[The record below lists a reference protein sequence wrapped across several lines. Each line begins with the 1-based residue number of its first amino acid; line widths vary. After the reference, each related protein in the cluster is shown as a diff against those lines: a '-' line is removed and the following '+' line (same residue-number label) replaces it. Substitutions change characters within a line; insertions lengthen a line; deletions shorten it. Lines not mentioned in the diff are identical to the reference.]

1 MSEIGLEAGLGH
13 VDPVHAV
20 VGGSRQAFAGDT
32 FTPGGTGRTT
42 VVILG
47 TAYSHLVGGTP
58 TVGVSARPNFST
70 SVRILSGIVVS
81 CPRKF
86 ARRALHVVALIT
98 VLCYRTG
105 VAYVLFGL
113 AVAPSASR
121 TIRWVPGPIQITPA
135 IWIRRASNVSTSRH
149 IFIGGSIPPPLRVI
163 PCTWL
168 SLISTSIIGF

>member
-86 ARRALHVVALIT
+86 ARRALHVVALVT
-98 VLCYRTG
+98 VICYRTG

-113 AVAPSASR
+113 AVAPLGAICTRVRTRGIQTTPSVRVGSRNGVSA
-121 TIRWVPGPIQITPA
+121 
-135 IWIRRASNVSTSRH
+135 
-149 IFIGGSIPPPLRVI
+149 
-163 PCTWL
+163 
-168 SLISTSIIGF
+168 